1 MPRDLMYPSPLDAP
15 RLLAVILLPRGF
27 SCCCKLLPTIM
38 LPSKDFGLLHCPL
51 YSHRMTLVFS
61 LPTDILPPKDFS
73 LLLVHDC
80 TPAEGHKLL
89 LLRLLFPRPRPVLT
103 APTVI
108 LLTRPRLPHL
118 LPPAKLVP
126 AGFSVG
132 GTRHLPCSSC
142 HHQGVLTMVAQHLS
156 LLCQGWVASDSYQTP
171 CPRSCF
177 RRRTSTAA
185 VLPSICRS
193 ITLPAC
199 NHASTIGTTV
209 WHSTPPCCTG
219 GGWRLM
225 PTGLPLCLAFESKA
239 LLQYLGP

>member
-1 MPRDLMYPSPLDAP
+1 M
-15 RLLAVILLPRGF
+15 
-27 SCCCKLLPTIM
+27 
-38 LPSKDFGLLHCPL
+38 
-51 YSHRMTLVFS
+51 
-61 LPTDILPPKDFS
+61 
-73 LLLVHDC
+73 
-80 TPAEGHKLL
+80 
-89 LLRLLFPRPRPVLT
+89 
-103 APTVI
+103 
-108 LLTRPRLPHL
+108 

-199 NHASTIGTTV
+199 NHASTVREFRRWCVTAPSMLHRRWTAIDAHRTLLVPRLRAWSLT
-209 WHSTPPCCTG
+209 SSSSARPCSNTISRG
-219 GGWRLM
+219 SYFIPHETRSRL
-225 PTGLPLCLAFESKA
+225 L
-239 LLQYLGP
+239 